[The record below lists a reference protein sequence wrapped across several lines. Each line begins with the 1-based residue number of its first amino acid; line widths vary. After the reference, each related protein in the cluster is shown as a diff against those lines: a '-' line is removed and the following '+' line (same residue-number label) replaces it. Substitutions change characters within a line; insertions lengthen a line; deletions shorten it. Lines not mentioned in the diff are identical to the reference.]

1 MKISTGK
8 YFFTD
13 SLRSIER
20 NRTLSLAS
28 MFTVAAAL
36 FIFGIFVLT
45 GVNVN
50 SAIKNI
56 ESKVQVE
63 IFLKDDITEGQRT
76 DIEAKINS
84 NKDVLKMTF
93 QSKTDAMKRFKDII
107 GEDNSGLINGISSD
121 ILPTSFVV
129 TMKKPELIATLIEQ
143 VKAMPGIDTIE
154 NKKDFIE
161 KIVAI
166 TNGIKWIGAA
176 VFTILGGVAL
186 FLISNTIKITVY
198 SRRREISIMKFIG
211 ATDWFIR
218 WPFVI
223 EGVIIGIVGSLIST
237 IALFYTYRFVVSK
250 VVGDVLTMIPANFI
264 FIYLVWIFLA
274 CGIVIGAVGSAFA
287 IRKFLIV

>member
-8 YFFTD
+8 YFLSD
-13 SLRSIER
+13 SFKSIGR

-45 GVNVN
+45 GVNV
-50 SAIKNI
+50 STAIKNV

-63 IFLKDDITEGQRT
+63 IFLKDDITDIQRS
-76 DIEAKINS
+76 DLEAKINS
-84 NKDVLKMTF
+84 NKDVLKMIF
-93 QSKTDAMKRFKDII
+93 QSKSDAMERFKNII
-107 GEDNSGLINGISSD
+107 GKDNPGLISGISSD

-129 TMKKPELIATLIEQ
+129 TMKKPEQISALISQ
-143 VKAMPGIDTIE
+143 VTGMPGIDTIE

-161 KIVAI
+161 KIVTI
-166 TNGIKWIGAA
+166 TNGIKWIGAV
-176 VFTILGGVAL
+176 VFIILGGVAL

-218 WPFVI
+218 WPFII
-223 EGVIIGIVGSLIST
+223 EGMIIGIVGSLIST
-237 IALFYTYRFVVSK
+237 IVLFYTYGFVVNK
-250 VVGDVLTMIPANFI
+250 VVGDILTMIPASFI
-264 FIYLVWIFLA
+264 FTYLVWIFLA
-274 CGIVIGAVGSAFA
+274 CGVVIGAIGSAFA
-287 IRKFLIV
+287 IRKFLVV